1 MPIILLA
8 VLVIAMDQYS
18 KYYIQTSMVQ
28 GMSIPI
34 IQNIFHITYVLN
46 PGAAFGLLEHQTFFL
61 IGIAIVLVAAI
72 LYFYRQLPANRLLYC
87 SLGLLMGGAIGN
99 LIDRVEIG
107 YVVDFFDFRI
117 WPVFNIADVAI
128 VSGVAGI
135 MLVIWNGKK
144 EDDQVDKKN

>member
-8 VLVIAMDQYS
+8 VLVIAIDQCS
-18 KYYIQTSMVQ
+18 KYYIQTHMAQ

-34 IQNIFHITYVLN
+34 IQNIFHITYILN
-46 PGAAFGLLEHQTFFL
+46 PGAAFGLLKHQTFFL

-72 LYFYRQLPANRLLYC
+72 IYFYRQIPANRLLHC
-87 SLGLLMGGAIGN
+87 SLGLLMGGAVGN
-99 LIDRVEIG
+99 LIDRVELG

-117 WPVFNIADVAI
+117 WPVFNVADIAI